1 MSNQLAIFKQIE
13 EMHQQVRDFVEKQ
26 YPEYQVIHISNS
38 SETEYF
44 SPLDSTSRILGR
56 NMVEFR
62 IDGIN
67 AEHTKELLC
76 DVMLSSDGEMCI
88 MSETKRGRRV

>member
-1 MSNQLAIFKQIE
+1 MSNQLAISKQIE
-13 EMHQQVRDFVEKQ
+13 DIHQQVREFVEKT

-44 SPLDSTSRILGR
+44 KPLGSTSRIPGR
-56 NMVEFR
+56 NTVEFR
-62 IDGIN
+62 VDGIN

-76 DVMLSSDGEMCI
+76 DIMLSSDGEMCI
-88 MSETKRGRRV
+88 MSETKRGRRL